1 MDGLANSVDESRA
14 TVPPQP
20 GPHAVTRNRELQPL
34 PLTLS
39 SAEDSPA
46 QDVAG
51 TQKTPKR
58 SRAGWMFLMVV
69 TLDYH
74 WGLGSASR
82 ASPVLVGP
90 ASSPQHAASVRLA
103 TAAGAICEMHPG
115 ALTDTDR
122 ETEFN
127 TASVLYG
134 GEEVTVAQPLSV
146 EQWEAGLPSKGLA
159 GSVDIVPL
167 VHVYAKGCIP
177 DLSLVRLAREERGAC
192 PGSDQTAA
200 CQGSLEG

>member
-1 MDGLANSVDESRA
+1 
-14 TVPPQP
+14 
-20 GPHAVTRNRELQPL
+20 
-34 PLTLS
+34 
-39 SAEDSPA
+39 
-46 QDVAG
+46 
-51 TQKTPKR
+51 
-58 SRAGWMFLMVV
+58 MFLMVV

-82 ASPVLVGP
+82 ASPVLMGP

-146 EQWEAGLPSKGLA
+146 EQWEAGLPSNGLA
-159 GSVDIVPL
+159 GSIDIVPL

-177 DLSLVRLAREERGAC
+177 DLSLVRLAREGLVQGAIRPPHAKEVSRVEETEVVC
-192 PGSDQTAA
+192 KLWGHGILGVEEEDEVWQLDGHDRTA
-200 CQGSLEG
+200 CSG